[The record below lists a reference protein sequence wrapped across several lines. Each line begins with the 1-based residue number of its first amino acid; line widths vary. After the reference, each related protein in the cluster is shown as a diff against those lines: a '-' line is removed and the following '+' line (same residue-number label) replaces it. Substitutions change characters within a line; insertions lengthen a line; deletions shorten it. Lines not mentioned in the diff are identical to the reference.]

1 MLELNKY
8 LEAENE
14 YERILADQIVNT
26 QNLELQRE
34 QMYLNYKLDKREM
47 KLKVKEAGRKRR
59 HELLLIEGKIRL
71 AKSKKALL
79 KKARRRKI
87 KREMKE

>member
-59 HELLLIEGKIRL
+59 HELLLIEWKIRL

-87 KREMKE
+87 KRGMKE